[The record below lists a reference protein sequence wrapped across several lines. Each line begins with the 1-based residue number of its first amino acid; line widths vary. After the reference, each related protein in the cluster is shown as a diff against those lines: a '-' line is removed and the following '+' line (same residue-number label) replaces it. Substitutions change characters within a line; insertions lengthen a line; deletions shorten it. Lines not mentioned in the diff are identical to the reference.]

1 MLHLITISNEDVM
14 LQISD
19 ILLIK
24 SCGSAKT
31 IIQLRGVSEQLT
43 IDASF
48 DQIKSAINNKQTKPA
63 QVLTPLKLATISEI

>member
-1 MLHLITISNEDVM
+1 MLHLTTISNEDVM

-31 IIQLRGVSEQLT
+31 IIQLRGVAEQLT

-48 DQIKSAINNKQTKPA
+48 DQIKDAINSNQTKTA
-63 QVLTPLKLATISEI
+63 QILMPLKLATINEN

>member
-1 MLHLITISNEDVM
+1 MLHLTTISNEDVM

-31 IIQLRGVSEQLT
+31 IIQLRGVAEQLT

-48 DQIKSAINNKQTKPA
+48 DQIKDAINSNQTKTA
-63 QVLTPLKLATISEI
+63 QILTPLKLATINEN

>member
-1 MLHLITISNEDVM
+1 MLHLTTISNEDVM

>member
-1 MLHLITISNEDVM
+1 MLHLTTISDEDVM

-48 DQIKSAINNKQTKPA
+48 EQIKDAINTNHKKPA
-63 QVLTPLKLATISEI
+63 QVLRPLKLATVNDI

>member
-1 MLHLITISNEDVM
+1 MLHLTTISNEDVM
-14 LQISD
+14 LQVSD

-48 DQIKSAINNKQTKPA
+48 DQIKSAINNEQSHLTD
-63 QVLTPLKLATISEI
+63 VLSPLKIVTRNKI

>member
-1 MLHLITISNEDVM
+1 MLHLTTISNEDVM

-48 DQIKSAINNKQTKPA
+48 DQIKNAINNDGLQRTN
-63 QVLTPLKLATISEI
+63 LLSPLKIVAKNKV

>member
-1 MLHLITISNEDVM
+1 MLHLTTISDEDVM

-48 DQIKSAINNKQTKPA
+48 EQIKDAINNNHKKPA
-63 QVLTPLKLATISEI
+63 QVLRPLKLATGNDI